1 MSQSQSSR
9 GNAVGKERQYW
20 GVLPVAPGPQLME
33 MGKQME
39 DTGFEGAFMLQ
50 IYGPPFAPLAAVAS
64 GTSRLKLSPGVAVAA
79 SRSPFETAFAAMDMD
94 RISEGRFVLGIGS
107 SLPSTTV
114 GMHGAPNYK
123 LMTHLRDTVGAVRHI
138 VSGAHQGLQP
148 YDGVYYKADY
158 QEMIVTAPPVREHI
172 PIWIGAMRDGMT
184 RLALEVADGLLGHS
198 LWTVQYTND
207 HIRPLIDRSLSEF
220 NRKREDIEITYWP
233 WVAINNDRQ
242 QAIDDSRPTVAYY
255 AGIKSYEDL
264 FEAHGFLKEAKIC
277 QEAAVRQSDV
287 ASVLDK
293 VPDEMVL
300 AFVACGSIEEVQE
313 QTEPLWSVA
322 DAMCPMTPFRCL
334 SNEQLMAYGAGIY
347 QLVAAAKD

>member
-1 MSQSQSSR
+1 MSQTGSKSV
-9 GNAVGKERQYW
+9 NAVGKERQYW
-20 GVLPVAPGPQLME
+20 GVLPVAPGRQLME

-50 IYGPPFAPLAAVAS
+50 IYGPPFAPLAAVAC
-64 GTSRLKLSPGVAVAA
+64 GTNHLKVSPGVAVAA
-79 SRSPFETAFAAMDMD
+79 ARSPFETAFAAMDMD
-94 RISEGRFVLGIGS
+94 RISEGRFMLGLGS

-114 GMHGAPNYK
+114 GMHGTPNYK
-123 LMTHLRDTVGAVRHI
+123 LMTHLRDTVAAVRHV
-138 VSGAHQGLQP
+138 VSGAHKGLQP
-148 YDGVYYKADY
+148 YDGIYYKADY
-158 QEMIVTAPPVREHI
+158 KEMIVTAPPVREHI
-172 PIWIGAMRDGMT
+172 PISIGAMRDNMA
-184 RLALEVADGLLGHS
+184 RLALEVADGLQGHS

-207 HIRPLIDRSLSEF
+207 HIRPLIDRSLTEF
-220 NRKREDIEITYWP
+220 GRKREDIDITYWP
-233 WVAINNDRQ
+233 WVAINSNRK

-300 AFVACGSIEEVQE
+300 AFVACGSIDEVME

-322 DAMCPMTPFRCL
+322 NALCPMTPFRNL
-334 SNEQLMAYGAGIY
+334 TMEQMMAYGAGIY
-347 QLVAAAKD
+347 QMVGAAKS